1 MSKNKKNAI
10 DFEQSMQRLEAIVSQ
25 FDDGGLS
32 LDQMESYFTE
42 GMELIEKCST
52 RLDQV
57 ETRITKLLK
66 DRQDE
71 WAEEPFDEDDDE

>member
-42 GMELIEKCST
+42 KCST